1 MSSVTVDGEEVKF
14 EGDIP
19 LDPSQIYGLLG
30 DALSEQS
37 RVVISF
43 AVDGKDAMQ
52 EDQFPSSY
60 KTIEAR
66 SLTHDELTLR
76 LTIESMNKLSE
87 AEAQFE
93 AYVKNVLS
101 IAWSEVFRRMDE
113 FISKIQPFAELLDNL
128 GPYVDAYNPPWGE
141 KFVEV
146 SSSQAKSLENI
157 LSAFEQANPAKLS
170 DELSTRF
177 IPVFKKSRKLF
188 AETIIPYLKERV
200 EAK

>member
-1 MSSVTVDGEEVKF
+1 MSSVSVDGEEVKF
-14 EGDIP
+14 EGEVP

-30 DALSEQS
+30 EALSEQS
-37 RVVISF
+37 RVIISF
-43 AVDGKDAMQ
+43 AVDGKDTMQ
-52 EDQFPSSY
+52 GDQFPPSY
-60 KTIEAR
+60 QTIEAR

-101 IAWSEVFRRMDE
+101 IAWSEVFSRMDE
-113 FISKIQPFAELLDNL
+113 FITKIQPFAELLDNL
-128 GPYVDAYNPPWGE
+128 GPYVNAYTPPWGE

-146 SSSQAKSLENI
+146 SSSQAKSLEDI

-170 DELSTRF
+170 DELSNRF
-177 IPVFKKSRKLF
+177 VPVFKKSRKLF
-188 AETIIPYLKERV
+188 SETIIPYLKERI